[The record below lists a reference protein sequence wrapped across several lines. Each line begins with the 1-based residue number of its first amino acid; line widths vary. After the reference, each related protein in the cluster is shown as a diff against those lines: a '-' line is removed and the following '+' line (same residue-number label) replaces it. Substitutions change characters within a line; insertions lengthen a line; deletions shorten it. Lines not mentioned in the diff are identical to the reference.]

1 MVIRATIDCILLIN
15 CHVPFPQGLSV
26 GRIKLVRL
34 LRLIKLVRLNRLK
47 ELIVALQTKFPDSVY
62 LTTALQLLITF
73 SLFAHISA
81 CLFFYM
87 AYGMAD
93 PKGDEYERYLYF
105 NGWVYKD
112 GMLNDDGDLVQHS
125 PGPWISSFY
134 WAVTTMS
141 TIGYGDIS
149 PGTAP
154 ERILGMVLMAGGCSF
169 FAWVT
174 GTITQLLTRKPAC
187 VERFDTI
194 IGDLESW
201 MNSRRVPVDLRQKI
215 RSYFQVK
222 YPSKR
227 VFDEAELITSIE
239 SPFLRKDIVTHLFHD
254 LVATVPLFQLVDEDV
269 RKEICFKLRSI
280 YRMPGRVVTTAGTVP
295 ESFYFIR
302 FGTMSLKGMGMKPRL
317 ITQGDIFGEM
327 ALLGLTPN
335 GLRLR
340 TCTAISVVEL
350 CEMQWDDFQ
359 DLLISQKLLL
369 TKLREVTY
377 LHVHSLRFSLGQ
389 AQKFDPRSGRPCN
402 DFYDALSYVEW
413 REICSMI
420 AANSRADEIRDKDSK
435 FDQKLIKSVEEAG
448 GRKMMQTSVSIFV
461 HSIKCAGQIAEH
473 RDGKGIVLCSW
484 AGVAGLPVFAVQN
497 ETKAFDLISRP
508 STELEADIVSVRETV
523 VLAVAHPNDMVL
535 SKLPPITIRVL
546 TIPTDKTQ
554 VRNGANFSS
563 RKTNSNSF
571 SNSVASISSL
581 ARQHRVCKD
590 DASTHFGTNT
600 AMIGMQSKIV
610 KNALP
615 IFQGK
620 IDFAEWTHRQRSKDA
635 FTEKDAPQHRPVL
648 LSSMVAESANI
659 TTTIDVSVSFSRKAH
674 SEAWGMILPRVET
687 TGASDFFVN
696 KLQRIVQSV
705 ERRGDAFVES
715 LRPLRIAAIMKKA
728 HESRHKTLATNVEKK
743 RGMAVDA
750 NERGSTLPRQNMS
763 DKAEDSTS
771 RGMEDGV
778 EQGAG
783 GRQDNL
789 SALIRQLVSD
799 MRDMKEAISDVRA
812 AQTEQ
817 EKALRSLHSEAS
829 AASSN
834 AGALPGQAF

>member
-1 MVIRATIDCILLIN
+1 M
-15 CHVPFPQGLSV
+15 
-26 GRIKLVRL
+26 RL
-34 LRLIKLVRLNRLK
+34 LRLIKLARLNRLK
-47 ELIVALQTKFPDSVY
+47 ELIVALQAHFPDSVF
-62 LTTALQLLITF
+62 LTTAFQLLITF
-73 SLFAHISA
+73 ALFAHISA

-93 PKGDEYERYLYF
+93 PNGNAYEKYLYF
-105 NGWVYKD
+105 NGWAYQD
-112 GMLNDDGDLVQHS
+112 GMLDDVGDLVQHA
-125 PGPWISSFY
+125 PDPWISSFY

-174 GTITQLLTRKPAC
+174 GTITQLLTQKPAC
-187 VERFDTI
+187 VERFDTVMS
-194 IGDLESW
+194 DLESW
-201 MNSRRVPVDLRQKI
+201 MNSRRVPLDLRQKI
-215 RSYFQVK
+215 RSYFQLK

-254 LVATVPLFQLVDEDV
+254 LVATVPLFQLLDEDV

-350 CEMQWDDFQ
+350 CEMQWDDFK

-369 TKLREVTY
+369 TKLREVTC
-377 LHVHSLRFSLGQ
+377 LHVRSLRFSLGQ
-389 AQKFDPRSGRPCN
+389 AQKFDPRSGRPGN
-402 DFYDALSYVEW
+402 DFYDALSYIEW

-420 AANSRADEIRDKDSK
+420 AANSRADQIREKDSK

-461 HSIKCAGQIAEH
+461 HSIKYAGQIAEH

-484 AGVAGLPVFAVQN
+484 TGVAGLPIFAVQN
-497 ETKAFDLISRP
+497 ETKAFDLVSRP
-508 STELEADIVSVRETV
+508 GTELKAEIVSVRETV

-535 SKLPPITIRVL
+535 SNLPPITIRVL
-546 TIPTDKTQ
+546 TIPSHKTQ

-563 RKTNSNSF
+563 RKMNSRSF
-571 SNSVASISSL
+571 SNSVSKSVASISSL
-581 ARQHRVCKD
+581 ARQHSVFKD
-590 DASTHFGTNT
+590 DASTNFGTNT

-615 IFQGK
+615 ILEGK
-620 IDFAEWTHRQRSKDA
+620 IDFAEWTNRQRSKDA
-635 FTEKDAPQHRPVL
+635 FTKKDAPHHRPVM
-648 LSSMVAESANI
+648 LSSMDAESADI
-659 TTTIDVSVSFSRKAH
+659 TTTIDVSVTFSRKAH
-674 SEAWGMILPRVET
+674 SEAWDMILPRVET
-687 TGASDFFVN
+687 TGASDFFVK

-715 LRPLRIAAIMKKA
+715 LRPLRIAAIMKNA
-728 HESRHKTLATNVEKK
+728 HESRHKALATTVEKK
-743 RGMAVDA
+743 REMAVDA
-750 NERGSTLPRQNMS
+750 NERGSTLPREKMS

-771 RGMEDGV
+771 RGFEDGI

-789 SALIRQLVSD
+789 SSLIRQLVSD

-812 AQTEQ
+812 AQREQ

-829 AASSN
+829 AASST